1 MNRTDRVRRQE
12 TMLLPECVEDY
23 VSEQNPVRVLDVYI
37 ENLDLGALGFDLKA
51 EGTVGAPVCFEPK
64 TLLELLVYGYL
75 NQIRSSRKL
84 EAETRRNLEVI
95 WLTEKAQPK
104 YWTINQFRKNNAK
117 AFREVLRDFHKLCR
131 SQGLFGEELEALDG
145 SFFKAQNNKSNNFT
159 EAKLDRLESRIDAA
173 IEAYER
179 CLDEEDVAA
188 NSTEGSTDG
197 STEGPPSSPED
208 STAAQEQEPREAA
221 HSSEPPKNLR
231 AEGSLEELEAKKR
244 HIGELRQQAQES
256 ESGQV
261 SGHDPDSRLL
271 KKGNQSVVG
280 HNVQSVVDGKHHLLA
295 HVQIVQSGNDRGQLY
310 PMMQAACEA
319 LEITPSP
326 QHPVQGVADG
336 GYFHAGQIARC
347 EESGIEVHV
356 PAGKTTAIDE
366 PGYRAEDF
374 TYEPSADEYICPEGH
389 RLQRHSDTT
398 LKEITYRVYYNTAA
412 CRECPCRQQC
422 TKGQYRKLRISQ
434 YRETEQAVARRLE
447 EHPETYA
454 RRKELAEHPFGTIKS
469 VWGYRE
475 FMVTGAEKCEGELN
489 LMAFCYN
496 WKRAISVLG
505 VEKLMEAVLS
515 VILLLAELLRSLQAL
530 WRAPARS
537 F

>member
-1 MNRTDRVRRQE
+1 
-12 TMLLPECVEDY
+12 MLLPECVEDY

-37 ENLDLGALGFDLKA
+37 ENLDLGALGFDLEA

-117 AFREVLRDFHKLCR
+117 AFREVLRDFHVP
-131 SQGLFGEELEALDG
+131 AH
-145 SFFKAQNNKSNNFT
+145 
-159 EAKLDRLESRIDAA
+159 
-173 IEAYER
+173 
-179 CLDEEDVAA
+179 
-188 NSTEGSTDG
+188 STEG

-398 LKEITYRVYYNTAA
+398 LEEITYRVYYNTAA

-447 EHPETYA
+447 EHPETYP